1 MNTPSNT
8 PSRLER
14 IGGPA
19 IVVLLAIFALY
30 VGVSALITG
39 QFLES
44 GSRSNPAAVNLVT
57 GLRAYFS
64 GGFVASVGATLLV
77 FLFGRRL
84 PARSQS
90 FCLAINAALFIA
102 AVLSYVLAK

>member
-1 MNTPSNT
+1 MNTSSNT
-8 PSRLER
+8 PSRFER
-14 IGGPA
+14 IGGSV

-44 GSRSNPAAVNLVT
+44 GSRSNPADVELIT

-64 GGFVASVGATLLV
+64 GAFVASVGATLLV
-77 FLFGRRL
+77 FLACPRGRRFFL
-84 PARSQS
+84 D
-90 FCLAINAALFIA
+90 INAALFIA
-102 AVLSYVLAK
+102 AVFSYVLPK